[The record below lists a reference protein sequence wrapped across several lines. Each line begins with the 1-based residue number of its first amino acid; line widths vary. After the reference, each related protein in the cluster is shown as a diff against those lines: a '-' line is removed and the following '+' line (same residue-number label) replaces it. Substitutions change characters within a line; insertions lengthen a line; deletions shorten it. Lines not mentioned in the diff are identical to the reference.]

1 VSSDGRSAGVAAL
14 VRDRLGELSP
24 AERRVGRALLAAYP
38 SAGLESVARLAE
50 RAEVSAPT
58 VVRFANRLGFDGF
71 VGLQQALLDE
81 ADQRT
86 VFPVTRMAE
95 VDAAD
100 VGDVAGVLARAV
112 TATFAELPGDEV
124 ERAVALL
131 ADQRNTV
138 VLAGGR
144 FSHVLAEYLA
154 LHLGQ
159 LRDDVTLLPAERVGR
174 AAVVQP
180 IGRHAVLVV
189 FDFRRY
195 EPATAALADFAAER
209 KARVVLVTDRWLSPI
224 AAAADVVLPVR
235 VDSPSIYDSFVPAM
249 AVVERLVAGV
259 VDASGPTVTERLSA
273 FEDVSTRLGLL

>member
-1 VSSDGRSAGVAAL
+1 
-14 VRDRLGELSP
+14 
-24 AERRVGRALLAAYP
+24 
-38 SAGLESVARLAE
+38 
-50 RAEVSAPT
+50 
-58 VVRFANRLGFDGF
+58 
-71 VGLQQALLDE
+71 
-81 ADQRT
+81 
-86 VFPVTRMAE
+86 
-95 VDAAD
+95 
-100 VGDVAGVLARAV
+100 V

-131 ADQRNTV
+131 ADQRNSV

-159 LRDDVTLLPAERVGR
+159 LRDGVTLLPAERVGR
-174 AAVVQP
+174 AAVVQS

-195 EPATAALADFAAER
+195 EPATEVLADFAVER

-224 AAAADVVLPVR
+224 AASADVVLPVR

-273 FEDVSTRLGLL
+273 FEDISTRLGLL